1 MTAADSDADP
11 VTVTVYSR
19 ESCHLCDEAL
29 DVVRRVADDAAR
41 PVAVTVVD
49 VDEDPTLR
57 ARYGERVPYV
67 LVDDRP
73 AFKFR
78 VDETGLRRRLAEA

>member
-1 MTAADSDADP
+1 MSDDSADA
-11 VTVTVYSR
+11 VAVTVYSR

-29 DVVRRVADDAAR
+29 GTIRRVADDVAR
-41 PVAVTVVD
+41 PVELTVVD
-49 VDEDPTLR
+49 VDDDPDLR
-57 ARYGERVPYV
+57 DRYGERVPYV

-78 VDETGLRRRLAEA
+78 VDADELRRRLDGD